1 MARPAA
7 RSSTSATRHEADLY
21 GPIMLAMSRAGARL
35 FRNHVGL
42 ADHLDADGGQR
53 KVRHGL
59 PPGSSDLIGW
69 TADGRFLSVEV
80 KRTGWRSTPAWRA
93 TPQAAWLRAVAQ
105 SGGVAMVVTSV
116 ADALDGLAKG
126 SAGDF

>member
-7 RSSTSATRHEADLY
+7 ATTRHEADLY
-21 GPIMLAMSRAGARL
+21 GPIMLALSRAGARV
-35 FRNHVGL
+35 FRNHVGV
-42 ADHLDADGGQR
+42 ADHLDADGSQR

-69 TADGRFLSVEV
+69 TPDGRFLSVEV
-80 KRTGWRSTPAWRA
+80 KRTGWRSPPAWRA

-116 ADALDGLAKG
+116 EQALDGLATG